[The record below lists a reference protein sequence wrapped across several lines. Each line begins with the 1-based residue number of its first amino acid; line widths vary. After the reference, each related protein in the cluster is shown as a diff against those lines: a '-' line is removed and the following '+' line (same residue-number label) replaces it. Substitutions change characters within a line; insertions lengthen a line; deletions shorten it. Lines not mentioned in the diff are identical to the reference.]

1 MRARKFGVIAL
12 LLWPA
17 ITVIA
22 VGQESPFRH
31 LTENTM
37 AVVHVRVEPLF
48 KSAWGKA
55 ALDEV
60 LSTKEAKDSFLKIK
74 AHTAIDP
81 LEVEGV
87 TLIFLD
93 PVATDEKD
101 PRPFRSGP
109 RWNLLRPTAPI
120 APQTGVP
127 PESRLPSLPMSPPP
141 KTLPPN
147 PRSAAPHVL
156 PDFVSVNAQVCT
168 SDPSAPLV
176 IITMRKAIDR
186 KLFMRKR
193 TDQDSDGTGPG
204 TSVGLQF
211 LSDTSFVLGPDHAV
225 VQFAAST
232 SDKESELG
240 RLLTQQNSDAMI
252 QGGYRLTPQFR
263 KSLAADASAQGQLS
277 MLFPLFNLSH
287 ATFAIDFGK
296 QADVKFRLQAANEKQ
311 ANLAAQSAKTLLALA
326 EAHCEKAIPEIE
338 RSGLERSDVNAQ
350 RETRDEIALAK
361 ALQRMASSARVELR
375 HSAEVAIALQMD
387 VNPKHLA
394 PLVRG
399 MLQWNPTPRLAA
411 H

>member
-1 MRARKFGVIAL
+1 MRTAKFGLLTL
-12 LLWPA
+12 LLWSA
-17 ITVIA
+17 TDWLA

-31 LTENTM
+31 LPEDTM
-37 AVVHVRVEPLF
+37 AVVHVRVEPFF

-55 ALDEV
+55 ALGEV
-60 LSTKEAKDSFLKIK
+60 LRTKEAKDSFLKIK

-81 LEVEGV
+81 LEVESV
-87 TLIFLD
+87 TLVLLD
-93 PVATDEKD
+93 PVLTDEKD
-101 PRPFRSGP
+101 PRPIRRGP
-109 RWNLLRPTAPI
+109 RWNLLRPTLPI
-120 APQTGVP
+120 EPQTGVP
-127 PESRLPSLPMSPPP
+127 PEPRLSSLPLSPPP

-147 PRSAAPHVL
+147 PRSAAPHAN
-156 PDFVSVNAQVCT
+156 PEFVSANAQICT
-168 SDPSAPLV
+168 SDPFAPLV

-211 LSDTSFVLGPDHAV
+211 LNDHSFVLGPDHAI

-240 RLLTQQNSDAMI
+240 RLLTQQNSEAMI

-263 KSLAADASAQGQLS
+263 KALTADGSPRDLS
-277 MLFPLFNLSH
+277 MLFSLLNLSH

-338 RSGLERSDVNAQ
+338 KSGLERSDVNAE
-350 RETRDEIALAK
+350 RETGEEIALAK

-375 HSAEVAIALQMD
+375 HSAEVAISLQID

-394 PLVRG
+394 PLVQG
-399 MLQWNPTPRLAA
+399 LLNWGPAPRLAA